1 MLVDFHT
8 HTSASDGALAPAEL
22 LARAREAGIAE
33 LAITDHD
40 TLAGYRAAAPLA
52 RDLVLHAGV
61 ELSCQWSG
69 ATVHVVG
76 LGMRVDDPTL
86 TAGLEILQSARRQ
99 RAETIADRLASR
111 GFPGALEGAR
121 AIAGQSQLGR
131 PHFARWLVAAG
142 HLPDEATAFKRYL
155 GRGKAGDVKVF
166 WPTLA
171 EVTGWLVAAGGIAV
185 LAHPLH
191 YKLTRM
197 KLRRLVTAFA
207 DAGGGALEVVSGRQ
221 AAGQA
226 TGLARLAADFGL
238 AVSVGS
244 DFHADSRYGARPGVA
259 TAPFAHQRNVW
270 SLLASQSSPG
280 EMAGETA
287 GGMPGEIAGEV
298 TVP

>member
-8 HTSASDGALAPAEL
+8 HTTASDGALTPAGL
-22 LARAREAGIAE
+22 LARARACGIAE

-52 RDLVLHAGV
+52 RDLILHPGV
-61 ELSCQWSG
+61 ELSCRWSG
-69 ATVHVVG
+69 ALIHVVG

-86 TAGLEILQSARRQ
+86 TAGLAALDSARRE
-99 RAETIADRLASR
+99 RARIIADRLASR
-111 GFPGALEGAR
+111 GFPGALAGAR
-121 AIAGQSQLGR
+121 AIAGDSQLGR

-142 HLPDEATAFKRYL
+142 HLPDEPTAFKRYL
-155 GRGKAGDVKVF
+155 GRGKAGDVKAL
-166 WPTLA
+166 WPELA

-191 YKLTRM
+191 YKFTRM

-207 DAGGGALEVVSGRQ
+207 DAGGGALEVLSGRQ

-226 TGLARLAADFGL
+226 TALARLAADFGL

-259 TAPFAHQRNVW
+259 AAPFARQPNVW
-270 SLLASQSSPG
+270 SLLAARG
-280 EMAGETA
+280 VERGTTA
-287 GGMPGEIAGEV
+287 P
-298 TVP
+298 